1 MKQHETLYL
10 ELLKASL
17 LGQTP
22 REESFAGLRA
32 PLWEEV
38 CTLSDRQHTTAMV
51 ADSIL
56 SLPEQLQPPRAL
68 RLKLLLQR
76 EQIEKRNDQVNRV
89 LGAITAQ
96 YNSLDLPT
104 LLLKGQGAALNW
116 PVPAHRSPGD
126 IDLFFFRKGGDYEK
140 ANRWVREQG
149 VRCEQESV
157 KHLGFDWHGVHIE
170 NHHVMATFDR
180 PKYNRY
186 YQEEEE
192 RLISAGNWKKEVIG
206 GSEVLLLP
214 STFNACYLFV
224 HLFHH
229 FIHVGVSTRQLSDWL
244 LLLQQK
250 QQEIDHR
257 EAARLFDRL
266 ALSRPASLFAA
277 AAVRYLEIP
286 PELFPIP
293 PAKESPYISRI
304 MEDLL
309 HGGHF
314 GQYRPGKMRPTGLWS
329 GRWHS
334 YKQTIRRSLTMASL
348 SPEHIPLLPIYKLKD
363 RIKLTFQKNV

>member
-1 MKQHETLYL
+1 MRQPEQLYL
-10 ELLKASL
+10 ELLRASL
-17 LGQTP
+17 QRKTP
-22 REESFAGLRA
+22 REELFTALDA
-32 PLWEEV
+32 PLWEQL
-38 CTLSDRQHTTAMV
+38 CTLSDRQRTTAMI

-56 SLPEQLQPPRAL
+56 LLPEELQPPRTL

-76 EQIEKRNDQVNRV
+76 EQIEKRNNHVNRV
-89 LGAITAQ
+89 LGEITAQ
-96 YNSLDLPT
+96 YNDLDCSAI
-104 LLLKGQGAALNW
+104 LLKGQGAAVNW
-116 PVPAHRSPGD
+116 PVPLHRSPGD
-126 IDLFFFRKGGDYEK
+126 IDLFFFRKGDYER

-157 KHLGFDWHGVHIE
+157 KHLGFDWKRVHIE
-170 NHHVMATFDR
+170 NHRVMATFER
-180 PKYNRY
+180 PKYNQRY
-186 YQEEEE
+186 LGEEGQ
-192 RLISAGNWKKEVIG
+192 LISAGNWEKEKIG
-206 GSEVLLLP
+206 YSEVLLLP
-214 STFNACYLFV
+214 PTFNACFLFI

-229 FIHVGVSTRQLSDWL
+229 FIHAGVSTRQLSDWI

-250 QQEIDHR
+250 QQEIDHV

-277 AAVRYLEIP
+277 AAVHYLEMP
-286 PELFPIP
+286 PEIFPIP

-314 GQYRPGKMRPTGLWS
+314 GMHRPGKKRPGGIWS

-334 YKQTIRRSLTMASL
+334 YKQTTRRSLTMGTL
-348 SPEHIPLLPIYKLKD
+348 SPEHIPLLPVYKLMT
-363 RIKLTFQKNV
+363 RIKLTFRGNG

>member
-1 MKQHETLYL
+1 MKQPEQLYL

-17 LGQTP
+17 QRQTP
-22 REESFAGLRA
+22 RGELFAALDA

-38 CTLSDRQHTTAMV
+38 CALSDWQRTSAMV
-51 ADSIL
+51 ADSIFT
-56 SLPEQLQPPRAL
+56 LPEELQPPRLL

-89 LGAITAQ
+89 LGEITAQ
-96 YNSLDLPT
+96 YNDLDCPAI
-104 LLLKGQGAALNW
+104 LLKGQGAALNY
-116 PVPAHRSPGD
+116 PFSRHRTPGD
-126 IDLFFFRKGGDYEK
+126 IDLFFFRKGDYER

-149 VRCEQESV
+149 VPCEQESV
-157 KHLGFDWHGVHIE
+157 KHLGFDWKGVHIE
-170 NHHVMATFDR
+170 NHRVMATFER
-180 PKYNRY
+180 PKYNRRY
-186 YQEEEE
+186 REEED
-192 RLISAGNWKKEVIG
+192 RLIRAGNWKRETIG

-214 STFNACYLFV
+214 PTFNACYLFL

-229 FIHVGVSTRQLSDWL
+229 FIHAGVSTRQLSDWI

-250 QQEIDHR
+250 QQEIDHV
-257 EAARLFDRL
+257 EAAHLFDRL

-286 PELFPIP
+286 PEVFPIP
-293 PAKESPYISRI
+293 PAKESSYINRI
-304 MEDLL
+304 TEDLL

-314 GQYRPGKMRPTGLWS
+314 GKHRPGKMRPKGTWS

-334 YKQTIRRSLTMASL
+334 YKQTTRRSLTMGTL
-348 SPEHIPLLPIYKLKD
+348 SPEHIPLLPFYKLMT
-363 RIKLTFQKNV
+363 RMKLTFRKNV

>member
-1 MKQHETLYL
+1 MRQPEQLYL

-17 LGQTP
+17 QRQTP
-22 REESFAGLRA
+22 REELFVTLGT
-32 PLWEEV
+32 PLWEQV
-38 CTLSDRQHTTAMV
+38 CTFSDRQRTTAMV
-51 ADSIL
+51 ADRIL
-56 SLPEQLQPPRAL
+56 SLPEELQPPRLL

-89 LGAITAQ
+89 LGEITAQ
-96 YNSLDLPT
+96 YNDLDCPAI
-104 LLLKGQGAALNW
+104 LLKGQGAALNY
-116 PVPAHRSPGD
+116 PVSRHRTPGD
-126 IDLFFFRKGGDYEK
+126 IDLFFFRKGDYER

-149 VRCEQESV
+149 IRCEQESV
-157 KHLGFDWHGVHIE
+157 KHLGFDWKGVHIE
-170 NHHVMATFDR
+170 NHRVMATFER
-180 PKYNRY
+180 PKYNRRY
-186 YQEEEE
+186 GEEED
-192 RLISAGNWKKEVIG
+192 RLIRAGNWKRETMG

-214 STFNACYLFV
+214 PTFNACYLFL

-229 FIHVGVSTRQLSDWL
+229 FIHAGVSTRQLSDWI

-250 QQEIDHR
+250 QQEIDHV
-257 EAARLFDRL
+257 EAAHLFDRL

-286 PELFPIP
+286 PEVFPIP
-293 PAKESPYISRI
+293 PAKESPDITRI

-314 GQYRPGKMRPTGLWS
+314 GKHRPGKKRPTGTWS

-334 YKQTIRRSLTMASL
+334 YKQTTRRSLTMRTL
-348 SPEHIPLLPIYKLKD
+348 SPEHIPLLPLYKLMT
-363 RIKLTFQKNV
+363 RMKLTFRKNS